1 MNVLVIVF
9 SMRPRPDGDYL
20 RFRNIFPRLSASHSL
35 HLCYVDR
42 HGVASYLDAYG
53 QGFESVHSIPYGQ
66 DSALLGRIWSH
77 VTFAPDCA
85 LRWRDSATYRRVRA
99 AIAELVRSLGIDLV
113 HCWEPCADQFADG
126 LQVPVLFDMCD
137 ASSLDMRRSLRRN
150 WRLGEYLRYLRLH
163 RFEARIVKRFPC
175 TFVTDADAAFFK
187 RQRLVRVISNGVELG
202 GADVGAEED
211 DVIAFSGN
219 MGFPPNI
226 DAVKYF
232 YDEVFSTV
240 IAERPSVRW
249 QIIGTEPGPEVLS
262 LAAHPNITV
271 TGHVENI
278 REHLSR
284 ATVVVCPMVT
294 GTGIKNKVLE
304 AMALGRAVVTTPLGM
319 QGIAATPGVNIAV
332 GGKPSEIAAKIIE
345 LLGNRP
351 LREAMGRAGREY
363 VARHHSWS
371 GVTEEV
377 EALYQELLKTR
388 HCEGAGVSHQ
398 VQYPS

>member
-1 MNVLVIVF
+1 
-9 SMRPRPDGDYL
+9 MRPRPDGDYL
-20 RFRNIFPRLSASHSL
+20 RFRNIFPRLAASHAL
-35 HLCYVDR
+35 HLCCLDR
-42 HGVASYLDAYG
+42 HGQPSYLDAYRE
-53 QGFESVHSIPYGQ
+53 GFETIHAVPYAP

-77 VTFAPDCA
+77 LSLAPDCA
-85 LRWRDSATYRRVRA
+85 LKWRDAGRLRQMRA
-99 AIAELVRSLGIDLV
+99 EIAGLVRSLQIDLV

-126 LQVPVLFDMCD
+126 LPVPILFDMCD
-137 ASSLDMRRSLRRN
+137 ASSLDMRRSLDQRWSLN
-150 WRLGEYLRYLRLH
+150 EYLRYVRLR
-163 RFEARIVKRFPC
+163 RFESRIVSRFPC

-187 RQRLVRVISNGVELG
+187 RQHLVRVISNGVELG
-202 GADVGAEED
+202 GLDRGAEHS

-226 DAVKYF
+226 DAVKHF
-232 YDEVFSTV
+232 YDKIFPKIIS
-240 IAERPSVRW
+240 ERPAVRW
-249 QIIGTEPGPEVLS
+249 HIIGTEPGPEVLS
-262 LAAHPNITV
+262 LGAHPNITV

-332 GGKPSEIAAKIIE
+332 GGKPSEFAAKIIE

-363 VARHHSWS
+363 VSRHHSWS
-371 GVTEEV
+371 GVTEAID
-377 EALYQELLKTR
+377 ALYQELLR
-388 HCEGAGVSHQ
+388 ASCREAAGVRHRLQHS
-398 VQYPS
+398 S

>member
-1 MNVLVIVF
+1 
-9 SMRPRPDGDYL
+9 
-20 RFRNIFPRLSASHSL
+20 
-35 HLCYVDR
+35 LCYLDR
-42 HGVASYLDAYG
+42 HGVSSYLDAYRE
-53 QGFESVHSIPYGQ
+53 GFATVHALPYAQ

-77 VTFAPDCA
+77 MTFAPDCA

-99 AIAELVRSLGIDLV
+99 EIAALVRSLGIDLV

-126 LQVPVLFDMCD
+126 LRVPVLFDMCD
-137 ASSLDMRRSLRRN
+137 ASSLDMQRSLGKR
-150 WRLGEYLRYLRLH
+150 WSLGEYLRYVRLH

-187 RQRLVRVISNGVELG
+187 RQRMVRVISNGVELG
-202 GADVGAEED
+202 GADAGTVDD

-226 DAVKYF
+226 DAVKFF
-232 YDEVFSTV
+232 YDKVFPTV
-240 IAERPSVRW
+240 ISERPSVRW
-249 QIIGTEPGPEVLS
+249 HIIGTEPVADVLS
-262 LAAHPNITV
+262 LGAHPNITV

-319 QGIAATPGVNIAV
+319 QGIAATPGGNIAV
-332 GGKPSEIAAKIIE
+332 GRNPSELAEKIIE

-377 EALYQELLKTR
+377 DALYEELMRTSR
-388 HCEGAGVSHQ
+388 CEGVSQQ
-398 VQYPS
+398 VHRLS